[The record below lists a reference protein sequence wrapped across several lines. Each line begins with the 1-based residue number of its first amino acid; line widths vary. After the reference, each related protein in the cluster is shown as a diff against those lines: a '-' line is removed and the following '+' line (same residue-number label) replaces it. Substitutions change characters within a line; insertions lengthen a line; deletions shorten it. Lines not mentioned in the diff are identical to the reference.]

1 MGERLVNRGSLFAN
15 FDTAFICRRA
25 LPYRHHCGGS
35 LRRRGAVG
43 RTLDLRPARH
53 HKPLTCTASKGLA
66 VEAFLFLWLFE
77 LGNGFRSSYWIL
89 GNLLQAARKIWH

>member
-53 HKPLTCTASKGLA
+53 HKAPDVHGVKGA
-66 VEAFLFLWLFE
+66 C
-77 LGNGFRSSYWIL
+77 GRGFSFPVAIRI
-89 GNLLQAARKIWH
+89 G